1 MFELSRGVGTRGHM
15 FKLSIPV
22 CRTEVRRRTLS
33 VRCVSLWNSLSAETV
48 ETPSLGKFKTR
59 LEGEVGERFFSVL

>member
-1 MFELSRGVGTRGHM
+1 M

-22 CRTEVRRRTLS
+22 CRTEVRRRTLA
-33 VRCVSLWNSLSAETV
+33 VRCVSLWNILSAETV
-48 ETPSLGKFKTR
+48 ETPSLSKFKTR